1 MLYGGK
7 DKLHCSASLRS
18 LSRILNTMGCSSGD
32 FSGSELLVSSNTRA
46 KTALEGNNSED
57 GCSAFE
63 DEFNFGDDV
72 ANVVV
77 NDIDCDDDF
86 ECLGDDSI
94 ADQLT

>member
-1 MLYGGK
+1 MLYGEK

-18 LSRILNTMGCSSGD
+18 LSRILNTMGFSSGD
-32 FSGSELLVSSNTRA
+32 FSGSELLISSKTRA
-46 KTALEGNNSED
+46 QTALEGNNSED

-63 DEFNFGDDV
+63 DELNFGDDV

-86 ECLGDDSI
+86 ECLVDECLD
-94 ADQLT
+94 DQLT